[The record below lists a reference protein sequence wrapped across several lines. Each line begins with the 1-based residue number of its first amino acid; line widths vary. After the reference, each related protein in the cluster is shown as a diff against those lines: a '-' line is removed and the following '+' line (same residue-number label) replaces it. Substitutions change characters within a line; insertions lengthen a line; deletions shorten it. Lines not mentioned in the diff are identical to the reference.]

1 MRDDFSVKSEKMN
14 TKLES
19 FTQTFHLKLI
29 ITVNILIL
37 SDPNLV
43 PTQIKIISDPNYL
56 AHPL

>member
-1 MRDDFSVKSEKMN
+1 MN

-37 SDPNLV
+37 SDPNFV
-43 PTQIKIISDPNYL
+43 PTQIEIISDPNYL